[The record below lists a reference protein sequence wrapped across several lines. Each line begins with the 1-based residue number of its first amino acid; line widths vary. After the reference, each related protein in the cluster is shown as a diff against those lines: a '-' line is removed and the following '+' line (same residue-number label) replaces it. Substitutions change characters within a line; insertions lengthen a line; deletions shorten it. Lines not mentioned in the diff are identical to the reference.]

1 MKRMYKNFIFLLIAI
16 MMSSFVYSGSK
27 TNISSS
33 ELPAGG
39 KKDKIVLIKTT
50 YGDIKI
56 RLYNETPIHRDNF
69 IKLVSEG
76 FYDSLLFHRVINNFM
91 IQGGDPDSKNAK
103 PEQTLGNGGPGYTL
117 PAEFIPELFHKKGAL
132 AAARED
138 DRVNPE
144 KRSSGSQFYIVQG
157 KVYTDK
163 ELDVMEDRLN
173 QNIKVDLIRNYIL
186 SPENSELKAKIDS
199 LQRIKK
205 YEDVNALVKEI
216 EGDVKD
222 DYDKADKFKFTDA
235 QRKLYTTVGG
245 TPHLDGAYTV
255 FGEVIE
261 GLDVIDKIAE
271 VKTDKNNRPLEDVVM
286 TIVVIQ

>member
-1 MKRMYKNFIFLLIAI
+1 MIATLI
-16 MMSSFVYSGSK
+16 SSFAYSGYK
-27 TNISSS
+27 TEKNCIK
-33 ELPAGG
+33 LPPSGN
-39 KKDKIVLIKTT
+39 KDKIVLIKTA
-50 YGDIKI
+50 YGNIKI

-103 PEQTLGNGGPGYTL
+103 KGQTLGNGGPGYTL
-117 PAEFIPELFHKKGAL
+117 PAEFKPDLFHKKGAL
-132 AAARED
+132 AAAREG

-157 KVYTDK
+157 KIYTPE
-163 ELDVMEDRLN
+163 ELSVMEDRLN
-173 QNIKVDLIRNYIL
+173 QNIKVDLIRKYIMA
-186 SPENSELKAKIDS
+186 PENAKLKAKIDS
-199 LQRIKK
+199 LQKIKK
-205 YEDVNALVKEI
+205 YDEVNLLVKDI
-216 EGDVKD
+216 ESAIKD
-222 DYDKADKFKFTDA
+222 DYDKADKFKFTEK
-235 QRKLYTTVGG
+235 QKELYTTIGG

-271 VKTDKNNRPLEDVVM
+271 VKTDNNNRPLEDVVM
-286 TIVVIQ
+286 SITVVQ